1 MSTNKEP
8 QIYYVLFHTPGPTWK
23 DGTDFREQPG
33 VLDHVNYMAGFMENN
48 MLAIGGPFLDN
59 TGGMMVLKADSQEE
73 AESIAN
79 ADPSVHAGLLKVTV
93 KPWYVPMETLSK

>member
-1 MSTNKEP
+1 MSENKQP

-23 DGTDFREQPG
+23 EGTSFQEQPG
-33 VLDHVNYMAGFMENN
+33 VMDHVNYMASFMPND

-59 TGGMMVLKADSQEE
+59 TGGMMVLRAGSQEE
-73 AESIAN
+73 TEAIAK
-79 ADPSVHAGLLKVTV
+79 ADPSVRAGLLEVTV